1 MSMGRTPELNGK
13 TCNVPVDVV
22 NTYNTLR
29 RPAESNGLV
38 LVKLKRKLEH

>member
-1 MSMGRTPELNGK
+1 MGRTLELNGK

-29 RPAESNGLV
+29 RP
-38 LVKLKRKLEH
+38 VKLKRKLEH